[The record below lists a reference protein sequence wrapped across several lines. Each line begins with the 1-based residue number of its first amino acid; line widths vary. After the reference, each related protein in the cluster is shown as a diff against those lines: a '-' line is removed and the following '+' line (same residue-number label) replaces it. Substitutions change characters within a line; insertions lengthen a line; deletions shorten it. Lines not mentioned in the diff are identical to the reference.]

1 MLSLEGSTARHVVS
15 EGGREMKW
23 IGETVPVGVRTLG
36 CVGLFNGR
44 EYLFKMASNWS

>member
-1 MLSLEGSTARHVVS
+1 
-15 EGGREMKW
+15 MKW

-44 EYLFKMASNWS
+44 EYLFKKRSKNAPRIGLVVAQITS

>member
-1 MLSLEGSTARHVVS
+1 
-15 EGGREMKW
+15 MKW

-44 EYLFKMASNWS
+44 EHLFKKLLLELDWS